1 MQSNKVE
8 SKSNKE
14 GMVVMGT
21 KKQLLLPFAYCFAT
35 FPLFATWYNIL
46 VASAEE
52 NIQIGKKHGHVRIGT
67 LIVSGGRI
75 ALLIALHVKLSPTTA
90 IARDCLK
97 VGNRFVLWF
106 HISQL

>member
-35 FPLFATWYNIL
+35 FPLFATCYNIL

-52 NIQIGKKHGHVRIGT
+52 NIQIGKKHGRPKVVRIGT

-75 ALLIALHVKLSPTTA
+75 ALLIALHVKLSRKVTTFA
-90 IARDCLK
+90 LR
-97 VGNRFVLWF
+97 VP
-106 HISQL
+106 